1 MAKNNKNNL
10 KFSRELKLK
19 AKRAN
24 QRMKQLEKFGK
35 KPPAYTAI
43 QARLEIAGRRKGTAS
58 GRRFSETGKYLNK
71 NDLKYQESL
80 IDKFLAARTSTIT
93 GYKEW
98 QAEIYATANKHMN
111 LTSGGISQDQYFELW
126 DALPDD
132 ERDRV
137 YYAEYYINVMQ
148 AYEMKKQKGEVKNEN
163 AYSVQELVDI
173 MDSAKSYKDALSKIG
188 LTISDINDVKKGY
201 KKK

>member
-1 MAKNNKNNL
+1 MVKSNANNF

-24 QRMKQLEKFGK
+24 QRMKRLEKRGIK
-35 KPPAYTAI
+35 SPAYTAI

-80 IDKFLAARTSTIT
+80 IDKFLAARTSTVK

-98 QAEIYATANKHMN
+98 QAKIYESANKEMN
-111 LTSGGISQDQYFELW
+111 LASAGISQDQYFELW
-126 DALPDD
+126 EALPDD

-148 AYEMKKQKGEVKNEN
+148 AYEMKKQKGEIKNEN